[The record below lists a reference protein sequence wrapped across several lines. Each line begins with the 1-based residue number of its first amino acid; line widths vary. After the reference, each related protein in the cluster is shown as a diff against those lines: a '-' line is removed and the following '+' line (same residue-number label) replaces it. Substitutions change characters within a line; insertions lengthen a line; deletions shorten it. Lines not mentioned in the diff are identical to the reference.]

1 MFDMFARLPLG
12 CKAFKNPSSLFVK
25 LNRVCHKL
33 FNVGGENSIRSLR
46 KIQEQSTIGFLKKM
60 CSENVQ
66 HIYRR
71 IPMSKCDFNK
81 VVFCMGVLL

>member
-1 MFDMFARLPLG
+1 MFDMFARPPLG

-46 KIQEQSTIGFLKKM
+46 KIQEQSTIGVLKKT
-60 CSENVQ
+60 CSKNVQ
-66 HIYRR
+66 QIYRR
-71 IPMSKCDFNK
+71 IPMSKYDFYK
-81 VVFCMGVLL
+81 IAFCMGVLL